1 MEAAGEGQGPGEG
14 RILSEEQRRR
24 FHEDGYL
31 VLPDWWS
38 KQECEEIRERVQKVV
53 QDMDLDEART
63 IFSTDESK
71 HAEDA
76 YFLGSGDKIRFFWE
90 AGAFDDKGEFVNDR
104 LKCINKIGHAL
115 HDLDPVLNKYS
126 YETRV
131 GQVSRDLGLSTPL
144 AVQSMYIFKQPRIG
158 GEVTPHQ
165 DGAFLYTEPQSVV
178 GYWWALEDCTL
189 SNGCLWAVPGSQRR
203 VVKRR
208 FKRSSTGEGC
218 EFEPLEAEPFDVEG
232 AIPLEVKAGTLVLL
246 HHSVVHY
253 SEANTSEKS
262 RHAYS
267 IHVVE
272 GKEGFRYPK
281 DNWLQRPADAPF
293 KELP

>member
-1 MEAAGEGQGPGEG
+1 
-14 RILSEEQRRR
+14 
-24 FHEDGYL
+24 
-31 VLPDWWS
+31 
-38 KQECEEIRERVQKVV
+38 
-53 QDMDLDEART
+53 MDLDEART

-90 AGAFDDKGEFVNDR
+90 AGAFDDKGEFVHDR
-104 LKCINKIGHAL
+104 LKSINKIGHAL
-115 HDLDPVLNKYS
+115 HDLDPVMKKYS
-126 YETRV
+126 YEKRV

-189 SNGCLWAVPGSQRR
+189 SNGCLWAVPGSHRR

-218 EFEPLEAEPFDVEG
+218 EFEPPEAEAFDVEG
-232 AIPLEVKAGTLVLL
+232 AVPLEVKAGTLILL

-272 GKEGFRYPK
+272 GKDGFRYPE
-281 DNWLQRPADAPF
+281 DNWLQRPGETPF
-293 KELP
+293 QELP